1 MTARTL
7 VLLRH
12 AHAEPENGLG
22 DAQRT
27 LSAHGRRQA
36 ASLGPLLAEEV
47 GRVDV
52 ALVSSAL
59 RTTETYKL
67 IASGLPDAPA
77 ADVRDELYSAG
88 PRDVLAL
95 LAELPDDVSRVLVVG
110 HEPTMSSLAHLVDG
124 ERSTL
129 AEMVSLGMGT
139 GNAAVI
145 EVPMSWSS
153 LDRSTARLR
162 TVLRPE

>member
-1 MTARTL
+1 MTRTL

-22 DAQRT
+22 DEQRP

-36 ASLGPLLAEEV
+36 TSLGPVLAEEI
-47 GRVDV
+47 GYVDH

-67 IASGLPDAPA
+67 LASGLPDAPA

-88 PRDVLAL
+88 PRDLLAL
-95 LAELPDDVSRVLVVG
+95 LATLPDDVERVLVVG

-129 AEMVSLGMGT
+129 AEMVSLGIST

-145 EVPMSWSS
+145 EVPVSWAA

-162 TVLRPE
+162 TVLRPD